1 MNLENRNKNELLL
14 WPQAVSRE
22 GARPPKNAPRETEH
36 VWNIYAPWNMSV
48 SHSTYATLLGATFKC
63 LLIQRANHGSN
74 SVHSGMWQRW
84 HPEVQSQCSLKVTWL
99 DVVVWV
105 FQQRLPWIFR
115 TSQISW
121 GVTVNGP
128 INGPLLCGGQF
139 TCWCQG
145 SEVRRATVTQITT
158 CSSQG
163 MKNSISELWPW
174 HWLHPRC
181 HPELLLHCE
190 SLKIPYFDLW

>member
-1 MNLENRNKNELLL
+1 MVATQCI
-14 WPQAVSRE
+14 QAC
-22 GARPPKNAPRETEH
+22 GKDDIPR
-36 VWNIYAPWNMSV
+36 
-48 SHSTYATLLGATFKC
+48 FK
-63 LLIQRANHGSN
+63 AK
-74 SVHSGMWQRW
+74 
-84 HPEVQSQCSLKVTWL
+84 CSLKVTWL
-99 DVVVWV
+99 DAVVWV

-115 TSQISW
+115 TSQISR

-128 INGPLLCGGQF
+128 MNGPLLSGGQL
-139 TCWCQG
+139 TWWSQG

-174 HWLHPRC
+174 HWFHPRC

-190 SLKIPYFDLW
+190 SLKIPYFDLWYEVSNDWNVTQGAGLNTCLPRW